1 MADNLPESQPPT
13 GPGPAH
19 GPRDRRPLPLLS
31 RAKLRPP
38 RELRTSDDAAIP
50 TPPPAARPRRKRSL
64 PARIGGVAVGAALLV
79 GLGVE
84 AVRFLRQTQVQGLL
98 VAPGAT
104 LPGEV
109 YLVRDFSDD
118 IRTLRTEFKLA
129 NEPYERDARQKAE
142 TLQRV
147 ASDLA
152 RLEQHKKLIADG
164 IGAKQE
170 EIRLLLVDAR
180 RDAQKVWE
188 NDGNALDQDYAKRL
202 NGFRQALAD
211 RAKQLGLAVTLDP
224 QAGSPEVWANGFR
237 LALYDPPASVKPIPE
252 RAWLEKQLAD
262 WHAYEKDTDTQRAG
276 LKDKAEAIRK
286 RVAPHVDEINAAIA
300 KANTEIDEAENTAAP
315 LRSEREVLQAEAE
328 SAQERAAV
336 QRKSY
341 AEQLVQLPKQHIL
354 DKFPLDAQ
362 GRFHW
367 ENLQASD
374 KYKPGNY
381 LLWASL
387 QRDGA
392 EYWALV
398 PFPVKEYTRV
408 DLVVDGKAFVPAAG
422 LLK

>member
-13 GPGPAH
+13 GPAH

-38 RELRTSDDAAIP
+38 RELHTSDDGAAP
-50 TPPPAARPRRKRSL
+50 LPPAPPTARPRRKRSL
-64 PARIGGVAVGAALLV
+64 LARVGGVALGAALLV

-84 AVRFLRQTQVQGLL
+84 AVRFLRQTQVQGLI
-98 VAPGAT
+98 VAPGAA
-104 LPGEV
+104 LPKEV

-129 NEPYERDARQKAE
+129 NEPYERDARQKTE

-147 ASDLA
+147 EADLA
-152 RLEQHKKLIADG
+152 RLDQHKKLVADD

-170 EIRLLLVDAR
+170 EIRVLLVQAR
-180 RDAQKVWE
+180 LEAQKVWE
-188 NDGNALDQDYAKRL
+188 NDGNALDKDYAKRL

-237 LALYDPPASVKPIPE
+237 LALYDPPAAVKPIPE
-252 RAWLEKQLAD
+252 REWLEKQLSD
-262 WHAYEKDTDTQRAG
+262 WHAYEKDIDTQRAG

-286 RVAPHVDEINAAIA
+286 HVAPKVDEINAAIA

-328 SAQERAAV
+328 SAQARAAV

-341 AEQLVQLPKQHIL
+341 AEQLIQLPQQHIL
-354 DKFPLDAQ
+354 DKFPLDPQ
-362 GRFHW
+362 GRFRW
-367 ENLQASD
+367 ENLQAAD
-374 KYKPGNY
+374 KYPPGNY

-387 QRDGA
+387 QRDGV

-408 DLVVDGKAFVPAAG
+408 DLVVGGKAFLPAAG